1 MAQSHRL
8 RIGRWSVPGQV
19 YLITAVCWQ
28 RHTVFAEFLSAREVV
43 NALRDVEP
51 SASTPCFVV
60 MPDHLHWLMK
70 LEPQAELSATVRL
83 VKKPDN
89 EAYSYSV
96 GRDCTDMATRLLR
109 QANASRG
116 GPGSNGTIRS
126 GESGARGLGSFGA
139 RVQLLGCGMGLSI
152 DFTGAVHLWEPGL
165 RANLAV

>member
-51 SASTPCFVV
+51 SASTLCFVV

-83 VKKPDN
+83 VKNLTTRRIRIRLGGTAPIWQRGFYDRQMRREEDLAAMARYVVAN
-89 EAYSYSV
+89 PVRAGLVRSVREYSFW
-96 GRDCTDMATRLLR
+96 D
-109 QANASRG
+109 
-116 GPGSNGTIRS
+116 
-126 GESGARGLGSFGA
+126 
-139 RVQLLGCGMGLSI
+139 
-152 DFTGAVHLWEPGL
+152 AVW
-165 RANLAV
+165 V